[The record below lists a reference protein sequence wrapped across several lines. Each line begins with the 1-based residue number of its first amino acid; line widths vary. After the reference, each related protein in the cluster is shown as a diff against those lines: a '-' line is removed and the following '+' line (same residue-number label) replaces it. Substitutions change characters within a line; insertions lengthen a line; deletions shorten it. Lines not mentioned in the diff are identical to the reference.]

1 MNAITV
7 PSAPVTANFGSQTAF
22 TLAAQLVDGQPEPPC
37 GVIEIGRVNS
47 AKEAGGIAPAPLHS
61 TTPEAQSAV
70 AQTNFPDASVEHCV
84 LAQKRPAHVA
94 GALSEDEAPA
104 ANVKP
109 VEDNAGLPG
118 FAITVPSAP
127 VTANFGSQ
135 TAFTLAAQ
143 LVDGQPEP
151 PCGVIEIGR
160 VNSAKE
166 AGGIAPAPLHSM
178 TPEAQSAV
186 AQTNFPDAS
195 VEHCVLAQKR
205 PAHVAGALREDEA
218 PAANVKPVEDN
229 AGLPGFV
236 RAPGQTVYGHLFVK
250 EKQYC
255 GWLNAKHALLQAITV
270 PSAPVTA
277 NFGSQTAFTLAAQLV
292 DGQPEPPCGV
302 IEIGVLP
309 HFNSL
314 GINNRSLWDVYCT
327 LLCSS
332 IVAG

>member
-236 RAPGQTVYGHLFVK
+236 RAPGQTVYGHLVNSAKDAGGIAPAPLHSMTPEAQSAVAQTNFPDVEHCVLARPCCRALSENEAPVANVKPVEDNCGRPAAVRVPGQTVYGHLFVK
-250 EKQYC
+250 EK
-255 GWLNAKHALLQAITV
+255 
-270 PSAPVTA
+270 VT
-277 NFGSQTAFTLAAQLV
+277 
-292 DGQPEPPCGV
+292 D
-302 IEIGVLP
+302 
-309 HFNSL
+309 
-314 GINNRSLWDVYCT
+314 
-327 LLCSS
+327 
-332 IVAG
+332 